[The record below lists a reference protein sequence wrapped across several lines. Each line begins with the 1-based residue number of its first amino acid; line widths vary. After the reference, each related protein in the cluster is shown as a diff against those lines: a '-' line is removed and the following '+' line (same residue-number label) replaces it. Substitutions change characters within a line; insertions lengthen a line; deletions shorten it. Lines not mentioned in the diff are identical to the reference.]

1 MTKYTETANI
11 LFDLNANDPNKY
23 QLNRVHPSRIIENQ
37 FILGINS

>member
-1 MTKYTETANI
+1 M

-23 QLNRVHPSRIIENQ
+23 QLKRVNPSKIIENQ